1 MTKEDL
7 DNLANVVQLDPEVES
22 QFVYGK
28 LARGEM
34 VPWRVE
40 TDKGNTILIVE
51 VKQKKQERTLYV
63 WFVGGEGFV
72 GSGRFVLDTLV
83 EYAKLHN
90 CTAVE
95 SLTSPQFAR
104 YLKRVGFSTKHCF
117 VKKEIL

>member
-1 MTKEDL
+1 MNEEDL
-7 DNLANVVQLDPEVES
+7 RSLADVVQLDPEVES

-40 TDKGNTILIVE
+40 TDKGRTIIVVE

-63 WFVGGEGFV
+63 WFVGGRGFV
-72 GSGRFVLDTLV
+72 GNGRFVLDTLV

-90 CTAVE
+90 CTALE
-95 SLTSPQFAR
+95 SLTSPQYAR
-104 YLKRVGFSTKHCF
+104 YLERVGFKTKHCF
-117 VKKEIL
+117 VKKEI